1 MAQTPEGLQLTSA
14 QRAAQVA
21 LRARSLQGLLALWR
35 VVDVTNLADTIDV
48 FTQAAVILAL
58 NGSDESAATAGRYYE
73 LFRRAEGVPG
83 PAPGFRIGRL
93 PQQMVAA
100 ELRGAALSGI
110 INARRGGM
118 SLVAAKN
125 NGLVRVA
132 GAFTKL
138 VLAGGRM
145 TILGNVNRDR
155 QAIGWQR
162 VTSGDPCTFCRMLA
176 GKGAAYKTEKAASFE
191 PHDHCACT
199 AEPFYPGDTPSRQ
212 NLEYEYEFNTAQEW
226 ARESGTMSKGTSNN
240 ALNNYRRWL
249 ANGSP
254 EPGTRT
260 VTTSPAATTPEGGSS
275 DAG

>member
-14 QRAAQVA
+14 QRAAQIA
-21 LRARSLQGLLALWR
+21 LRARSLSGLLALWR

-58 NGSDESAATAGRYYE
+58 NGSDESAAAAGRYYE

-83 PAPGFRIGRL
+83 APPGFRIGRL
-93 PQQMVAA
+93 PQQMVAS
-100 ELRGAALSGI
+100 ELRGAALNGI
-110 INARRGGM
+110 INARRAGM
-118 SLVAAKN
+118 SLSAAKD

-138 VLAGGRM
+138 ILAGGRM

-155 QAIGWQR
+155 QALGWQR
-162 VTSGDPCTFCRMLA
+162 VTSGDPCPFCRMLA
-176 GKGAAYKTEKAASFE
+176 GKGAAYKTERAASFE

-199 AEPFYPGDTPSRQ
+199 AEPFYRGDAPSAQ
-212 NLEYEYEFNTAQEW
+212 NAAYAREFKSAQVW
-226 ARESGTMSKGTSNN
+226 ARESGTMSSGTSND

-249 ANGSP
+249 GAGSP
-254 EPGTRT
+254 DPGNGTAT
-260 VTTSPAATTPEGGSS
+260 ASPAVPTPQGGTS
-275 DAG
+275 DGG

>member
-1 MAQTPEGLQLTSA
+1 MAQTPEGLQLTTA

-48 FTQAAVILAL
+48 FTQAAVMLAL
-58 NGSDESAATAGRYYE
+58 NGSDESAALAGRYYE

-83 PAPGFRIGRL
+83 AAPGFRVGRL
-93 PQQMVAA
+93 PQQVVAS

-118 SLVAAKN
+118 SLVGAKN
-125 NGLVRVA
+125 NGLIRVA

-145 TILGNVNRDR
+145 TIIGNVNRDR
-155 QAIGWQR
+155 QALGWQR
-162 VTSGDPCTFCRMLA
+162 VTSGDPCAFCRSLA
-176 GKGAAYKTEKAASFE
+176 GRGAVYKTEKSASFDA
-191 PHDHCACT
+191 HDHCACST
-199 AEPFYPGDTPSRQ
+199 EPLYRGDEPRRQ
-212 NLEYEYEFNTAQEW
+212 NAAYAAEFKSAQEW
-226 ARESGTMSKGTSNN
+226 ARENGTMSKGTSND

-249 ANGSP
+249 SAGSP
-254 EPGTRT
+254 EPGDGTAT
-260 VTTSPAATTPEGGSS
+260 VSPAATTPEGGAS
-275 DAG
+275 DGG

>member
-14 QRAAQVA
+14 QRAAQIA
-21 LRARSLQGLLALWR
+21 LRARSLSGLLALWR

-58 NGSDESAATAGRYYE
+58 NGSDESAAAAGRYYE

-83 PAPGFRIGRL
+83 AAPGFRIGRL
-93 PQQMVAA
+93 PQQMVAS
-100 ELRGAALSGI
+100 ELRGAALNGI

-118 SLVAAKN
+118 SLAAAKS

-138 VLAGGRM
+138 ILAGGRM

-155 QAIGWQR
+155 QALGWQR
-162 VTSGDPCTFCRMLA
+162 VTSGDPCPFCRMLA
-176 GKGAAYKTEKAASFE
+176 GKGAVYKTERAASFE

-199 AEPFYPGDTPSRQ
+199 AEPFYRGDTPSRQ
-212 NLEYEYEFNTAQEW
+212 NLQYEYEFDAAQSW
-226 ARESGTMSKGTSNN
+226 ARENGTMSSGTSNN
-240 ALNNYRRWL
+240 ELNNYRRWL
-249 ANGSP
+249 SAGSP
-254 EPGTRT
+254 EPGSGTAT
-260 VTTSPAATTPEGGSS
+260 VSPAITPDGGAS
-275 DAG
+275 DGG